1 MARTIEVP
9 LSLLRKVA
17 RATDAF
23 AQLEEE
29 LEDYLFSRDAEF
41 VARLREARVAHLA
54 GHVRPLDDLKREL
67 CIE

>member
-1 MARTIEVP
+1 MARSIEVP

-41 VARLREARVAHLA
+41 VARSREARAAHL
-54 GHVRPLDDLKREL
+54 GGQVRPLDDLKREL